1 MHRLMLQSRVYRQV
15 SGLSE
20 ELLVQDPE
28 NVLLTRMP
36 LRRLSAEEVRDSVIS
51 VAGMLEQSRF
61 GEPDAVNVRK
71 DGLVTAI
78 GKDGAYRRS
87 VYLRQRRKEMP
98 SWLETFDLPQM
109 NPACQTRSTSNV
121 AQQALYLLNSEMVRE
136 LAKQFAKRIM
146 SETRELPVQV
156 ERMYLNVYSRR
167 PQQHEVELSVEAL
180 TQLKNQW
187 EEYNN
192 RLPENERDA
201 VDLELRALT
210 IYGHTLL
217 NSAGFLYVD

>member
-1 MHRLMLQSRVYRQV
+1 MHRLMLQSRTYRQV
-15 SGLSE
+15 SDLSE
-20 ELLVQDPE
+20 SLIADDPD
-28 NVLLTRMP
+28 NILLTRMP
-36 LRRLSAEEVRDSVIS
+36 LRRLSAEEVRDSIIS
-51 VAGMLEQSRF
+51 VAGMLELSQF

-78 GKDGAYRRS
+78 PQSGAYRRS

-136 LAKQFAKRIM
+136 LSEQFAHRIM
-146 SETRELPVQV
+146 AETRELAVQV
-156 ERMYLNVYSRR
+156 ELIYLSVYSRR
-167 PQQHEVELSVEAL
+167 PTPQELELSVEAL
-180 TQLKNQW
+180 QQLRAQW
-187 EEYNN
+187 EEHKQT
-192 RLPENERDA
+192 LPEKEQA
-201 VDLELRALT
+201 ELDTELKALT